1 VFREHW
7 ARVLAAL
14 TGFLGDLD
22 LAEEAAQ
29 EAFAAAAERWPQDG
43 VPASPAGWLIVTARN
58 RAIDRIRRDRVLA
71 AKYEMLAASL
81 PPPQSM
87 TETAFPDERL
97 ELIFTCCHPALA
109 TEVQVALTLRV
120 VGGLTTSEI
129 ASAFLVPE
137 ATMAQRIV
145 RAKRKIKA
153 AGIPFRIPAAH
164 LLPERLAAVLAVVY
178 LIFNEGYDG
187 RGELAGEA
195 IRLGAAL
202 VELMPDEPEV
212 CGLLALML
220 LHDSRRAAR
229 LRNGEL
235 VLLDDQERSLWDR
248 AQIASGR
255 AALERALAMRGR
267 GPYVLQAAIASLH
280 TQDSRDWPQIL
291 ELYSELARITDSPVV
306 ALNRAVAL
314 AQASG
319 AQAGLD
325 AIEQLADL
333 DGYRYFHAARADL
346 LRRLE
351 RPADALLAYERALE
365 LARSQSERSF
375 LAKRIAG
382 LRAAR

>member
-1 VFREHW
+1 VFRDHW

-14 TGFLGDLD
+14 AGFLGDLD

-29 EAFAAAAERWPQDG
+29 EAFAAAADRWPRDG
-43 VPASPAGWLIVTARN
+43 VPASPAGWLIATARN
-58 RAIDRIRRDRVLA
+58 RAIDRIRRDKVLA
-71 AKYEMLAASL
+71 AKYQLLAASES
-81 PPPQSM
+81 PPQSM
-87 TETAFPDERL
+87 SDTAFPDERL

-109 TEVQVALTLRV
+109 TEVQVALTLRA
-120 VGGLTTSEI
+120 VGGLTTGEI

-153 AGIPFRIPAAH
+153 AGIPFRVPAAH
-164 LLPERLAAVLAVVY
+164 LLPDRLAAVLAVVY
-178 LIFNEGYDG
+178 LIFNEGYEG

-195 IRLGAAL
+195 IRLGGAL
-202 VELMPDEPEV
+202 VELMPDEPEA

-229 LRNGEL
+229 SRDGEL

-248 AQIASGR
+248 AQIASGQ

-280 TQDSRDWPQIL
+280 AQDSRDWSQIL
-291 ELYSELARITDSPVV
+291 ELYSELARITGSPVV

-314 AQASG
+314 AEAEGPQV
-319 AQAGLD
+319 GLD
-325 AIEQLADL
+325 AIEELSDL
-333 DGYRYFHAARADL
+333 DGYRYFHAARADM
-346 LRRLE
+346 LRRLQ
-351 RPADALLAYERALE
+351 RPADSLLAYERALA
-365 LARSQSERSF
+365 LALAEPERRF
-375 LAKRIAG
+375 LSKRIAG

>member
-1 VFREHW
+1 
-7 ARVLAAL
+7 
-14 TGFLGDLD
+14 
-22 LAEEAAQ
+22 
-29 EAFAAAAERWPQDG
+29 
-43 VPASPAGWLIVTARN
+43 
-58 RAIDRIRRDRVLA
+58 
-71 AKYEMLAASL
+71 
-81 PPPQSM
+81 
-87 TETAFPDERL
+87 
-97 ELIFTCCHPALA
+97 
-109 TEVQVALTLRV
+109 
-120 VGGLTTSEI
+120 
-129 ASAFLVPE
+129 
-137 ATMAQRIV
+137 
-145 RAKRKIKA
+145 
-153 AGIPFRIPAAH
+153 
-164 LLPERLAAVLAVVY
+164 
-178 LIFNEGYDG
+178 
-187 RGELAGEA
+187 
-195 IRLGAAL
+195 
-202 VELMPDEPEV
+202 
-212 CGLLALML
+212 
-220 LHDSRRAAR
+220 